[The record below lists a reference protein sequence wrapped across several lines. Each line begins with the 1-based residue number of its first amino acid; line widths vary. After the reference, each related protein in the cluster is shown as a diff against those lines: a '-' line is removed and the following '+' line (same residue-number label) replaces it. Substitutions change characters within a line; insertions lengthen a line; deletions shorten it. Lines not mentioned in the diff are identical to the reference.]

1 MNDQVVRGADGA
13 GRQPAADGPSSPS
26 QRWARAPEP
35 VLQDVHLTDYLR
47 VLYKRRWAAITVFTL
62 VMLAVMVY
70 AFTATPIYE
79 AQTRILIESDD
90 PNIVTFSTVIDESQA
105 KADYYQT
112 QYNILQSRAL
122 ARQTI
127 DQLRLWSSPL
137 LNRPDSWLTQV
148 GAAMTRRTEIQ
159 DDVPGADE
167 TMAQSRV
174 VDEFLRNLEIAP
186 IRNSRLVD
194 INYQL
199 ADPALAA
206 RIANAMATNYIAQNL
221 EYKFTAS
228 RDASSWLADRL
239 AEEKQAV
246 ERAEAALQQ
255 YRERHD
261 SISPEDRQNIVVQR
275 LADLNSAATRA
286 KTERL
291 QKEAVY
297 QQVRELSATDAAAL
311 NTFPAI
317 LANAFIQQQKA
328 ELASLQR
335 QQAQMAERLGERHPD
350 MLKIQSAITH
360 AQGQIQ
366 TEIARIVAAV
376 RTEFEAARA
385 QEEAVTAALATQ
397 KSEALAMNRAAI
409 DYSVLERDVESSTQI
424 YNTLLQRT
432 KETSVAGELKSSNIR
447 VVDRAERP
455 ERPVAPRALFSLLL
469 ALLGGTILGTGTA
482 FFFEYLDSR
491 IKSPEEID
499 TYLGLPSIGMIP
511 ALGKTWQGSDPLI
524 TNPVPPNFAEAFRTL
539 RTNVL
544 FSAATPGC
552 RTIAVTSTG
561 PGEGKTLVASNLAIG
576 FATAGQR
583 VLLLD
588 ADMRRPRLHEVLTGP
603 QEPGLSNLL
612 VGDATASDALRKTPV
627 PDLYVLTAGR
637 IPPNPAELL
646 GSRAFKDLLASVRE
660 RFDWIVID
668 TPPVMAVT
676 DPNIVASMTD
686 GVVFVI
692 GAEMTSYKIARR
704 AIEQLEH
711 ARARFAGAVLNNVQI
726 QRHAYY
732 YSQYYRREYASY
744 YAAAERS

>member
-1 MNDQVVRGADGA
+1 MSDLNREPGHTSRHESGDG
-13 GRQPAADGPSSPS
+13 RPSPS

-35 VLQDVHLTDYLR
+35 ILQDVHLTDYLR
-47 VLYKRRWAAITVFTL
+47 VLYKRRAAATTVFLL
-62 VMLAVMVY
+62 VVLSVVVY

-79 AQTRILIESDD
+79 AQTRLLIETDD
-90 PNIVTFSTVIDESQA
+90 PNIVSFTAVIDEAQA

-122 ARQTI
+122 ARQTL
-127 DQLRLWSSPL
+127 QELQLWSSPL
-137 LNRPDSWLTQV
+137 FRTDRDTW
-148 GAAMTRRTEIQ
+148 AARVRAFLER
-159 DDVPGADE
+159 DPGTNPADE
-167 TMAQSRV
+167 TSAQSLV
-174 VDEFLRNLEIAP
+174 VDEFLTNLDISP

-194 INYQL
+194 VRYRL
-199 ADPALAA
+199 SDPALAS
-206 RIANAMATNYIAQNL
+206 RIANTIADNYIEQNL

-228 RDASSWLADRL
+228 KDASDWLAERL

-246 ERAEAALQQ
+246 EAAETALQQ
-255 YRERHD
+255 YREAHD
-261 SISPEDRQNIVVQR
+261 AISLEDSQNIVVQR
-275 LADLNSAATRA
+275 LADLNAAVTRA

-297 QQVRELSATDAAAL
+297 RQLSASANDPATL

-317 LANAFIQQQKA
+317 LASTFIQQQKA
-328 ELASLQR
+328 ELAALQR
-335 QQAQMAERLGERHPD
+335 QQAQLSERLGDRHPD
-350 MLKIQSAITH
+350 MVKIQSAIAH

-366 TEIARIVAAV
+366 AEVSKIVAAV
-376 RTEFEAARA
+376 RTEFEAART
-385 QEEAVTAALATQ
+385 QEEGVTAALAVQ
-397 KSEALAMNRAAI
+397 KTEALAMNRAAI

-424 YNTLLQRT
+424 YNSLLQRA

-447 VVDRAERP
+447 IVDRAERP
-455 ERPVAPRALFSLLL
+455 QQPIAPRAMFSLLL
-469 ALLGGTILGTGTA
+469 ALIGGTIIGCGTA

-511 ALGKTWQGSDPLI
+511 ALGKQWKDTDPLI
-524 TNPVPPNFAEAFRTL
+524 TNGVPPNFAEAFRTL

-588 ADMRRPRLHEVLTGP
+588 ADMRRPRLHDVLSGP
-603 QEPGLSNLL
+603 QEPGLSNVL
-612 VGDATASDALRKTPV
+612 VGDAQAGDALRKSAV
-627 PDLYVLTAGR
+627 PNLYLLTAGR
-637 IPPNPAELL
+637 VPPNPAELL
-646 GSRAFKDLLASVRE
+646 GSRAFKDLLASIRE
-660 RFDWIVID
+660 RFDWIVLD

-676 DPNIVASMTD
+676 DPNIVASLAD

-692 GAEMTSYKIARR
+692 GAEMTSYRIARR

-711 ARARFAGAVLNNVQI
+711 AHAAFAGAVLNNVQI
-726 QRHAYY
+726 HRHAYY